1 MTIRKLKAFVKRHYE
16 GFILSAVLCGIL
28 AIAFLVRYR
37 FSFLNFFFLPVI
49 LAGYYLGKRQG
60 VLLATLCV
68 LLVALYFVFE
78 ENVFG
83 GTVHL
88 SFDELVNVI
97 TWGGFLILTGGILGA
112 VAEQREKKLQDMK
125 QAYAGVLAVLLKY
138 LEVADEKETRSVR
151 IARLAGGMAERAG
164 LSRRDV
170 ENIKSA
176 ALLCEVGE
184 LSSSLTLF
192 EDVASFMGLEK
203 GKGPGLTD
211 KEQVLL
217 KTTASLIKEIEP
229 LLEGYFQYYVRDIET
244 TDKFLGGIPLGSS
257 LIALAELY
265 DKIRTQGA
273 AHLGQVQMR
282 SVQDLQALKG
292 RAFSEQAIRALPGN
306 PS

>member
-1 MTIRKLKAFVKRHYE
+1 MTIRKLKAFITGHYE
-16 GFILSAVLCGIL
+16 GFILIVVLCGIL

-49 LAGYYLGKRQG
+49 LAGYYLGKRKG

-78 ENVFG
+78 EKVFG
-83 GTVHL
+83 AAVHL

-112 VAEQREKKLQDMK
+112 VAEQREKKLQNMK

-151 IARLAGGMAERAG
+151 IARLAGAMAERAG
-164 LSRRDV
+164 LNRRDV

-184 LSSSLTLF
+184 LSSSLALF
-192 EDVASFMGLEK
+192 EDVVSFTELEK
-203 GKGPGLTD
+203 RKGPGLSD

-229 LLEGYFQYYVRDIET
+229 LLEGYFHHYVRDIET
-244 TDKFLGGIPLGSS
+244 TDKFLGGVSLGSS

-265 DKIRTQGA
+265 DRIVTQGA
-273 AHLGQVQMR
+273 ARLGQVEMR

-292 RAFSEQAIRALPGN
+292 RAFSEQAIRTLPGN

>member
-1 MTIRKLKAFVKRHYE
+1 MIIRKLRTFIKAHYE
-16 GFILSAVLCGIL
+16 GFILSAVLFGIL

-49 LAGYYLGKRQG
+49 LAGYYLGKRKS

-68 LLVALYFVFE
+68 LLVALYFVFA

-83 GTVHL
+83 AAIQL
-88 SFDELVNVI
+88 SFDEIISVV

-112 VAEQREKKLQDMK
+112 AAEQREKKFQNMK
-125 QAYAGVLAVLLKY
+125 QAYAGILAVLLKY

-151 IARLAGGMAERAG
+151 IARLAGEMAERAG
-164 LSRRDV
+164 LDRREV
-170 ENIKSA
+170 ENVKSA
-176 ALLCEVGE
+176 TLLCEVGE
-184 LSSSLTLF
+184 LSSSLALF
-192 EDVASFMGLEK
+192 GDVASFMGLEK

-217 KTTASLIKEIEP
+217 KTTASLIKEVEP
-229 LLEGYFQYYVRDIET
+229 LLKGYFQHYVRDIES

-265 DKIRTQGA
+265 DKIRTQGV
-273 AHLGQVQMR
+273 AHLGQLELR
-282 SVQDLQALKG
+282 SVQDLEALKG
-292 RAFSEQAIRALPGN
+292 RVFSEQALRTLPGN
-306 PS
+306 TF